1 MVYPTYSWVVAK
13 GLLPTYDST
22 RGCTSK
28 LRGLNCPNFSMVL
41 PGKVQLTLLA
51 DDATL
56 SLRHLLEGSKA
67 QREDFLRNGPNL
79 VI

>member
-1 MVYPTYSWVVAK
+1 
-13 GLLPTYDST
+13 
-22 RGCTSK
+22 
-28 LRGLNCPNFSMVL
+28 MVL

>member
-1 MVYPTYSWVVAK
+1 MVYPTYSWVAK

-22 RGCTSK
+22 RGCASK
-28 LRGLNCPNFSMVL
+28 LRGLNCPNSMVL
-41 PGKVQLTLLA
+41 SGKVQLTLLA

-56 SLRHLLEGSKA
+56 SLRHLLEGNKA
-67 QREDFLRNGPNL
+67 QREDFFRNGPNL